1 MLATKNNKRNAAG
14 EPEGLAAWLLARFR
28 GARHP
33 QQRLQLIERITLA
46 PRQSLAL
53 IEAEGRR
60 FLVASSADSTPAFF
74 PIDSVGADART
85 RTLKGAQRVSW

>member
-14 EPEGLAAWLLARFR
+14 ESEGLAAWLLARFR
-28 GARHP
+28 GARRP
-33 QQRLQLIERITLA
+33 QQRLQLIERIALA

-60 FLVASSADSTPAFF
+60 FLVASSADNTPAFF
-74 PIDSVGADART
+74 PIDSAGADART